1 MKLSSHNYS
10 TLQVQNKIKLP
21 KSMSKLESGPPSLL
35 HFGFPVTATLVSCQ
49 RHCRLQAVRMENTA
63 TRWNKRIGNICNC
76 SKYKHS
82 HRDVP
87 SLPMAGEFL
96 KSMAGALTAQPSP
109 ALGCLHSHTLPTASW
124 PYSCTQN
131 SLQARGFLNKPTWN
145 VSGILKQ
152 QPHISVVRFL
162 SHMITQIRATTV

>member
-35 HFGFPVTATLVSCQ
+35 HFGFPVTATLVSCH
-49 RHCRLQAVRMENTA
+49 RHCRLQAVRMEENTA

-96 KSMAGALTAQPSP
+96 KSMAGAAAAVPSQHSP
-109 ALGCLHSHTLPTASW
+109 AQHCAASTATPCPLPAGLTSAHKTH
-124 PYSCTQN
+124 C
-131 SLQARGFLNKPTWN
+131 
-145 VSGILKQ
+145 KQ
-152 QPHISVVRFL
+152 EAF
-162 SHMITQIRATTV
+162 